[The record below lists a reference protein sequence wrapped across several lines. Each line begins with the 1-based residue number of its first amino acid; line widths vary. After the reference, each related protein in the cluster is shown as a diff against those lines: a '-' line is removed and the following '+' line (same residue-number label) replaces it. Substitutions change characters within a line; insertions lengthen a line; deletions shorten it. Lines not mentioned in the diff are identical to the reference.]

1 MTSTKRKNAKNMSN
15 PCPDPIKGVEILG
28 KIIGTLMGGIGLFA
42 AIKKGWN
49 NYREKHPT
57 FRRSVL
63 KSLEQIEKGQNR
75 FDDINAATL
84 RESIGS
90 KYNLYVLEMGWCPRS
105 QKEKIASLFD
115 IYMNYYACES
125 DKPLLERDKQKILD
139 LPESKD
145 QRQEYNQ

>member
-1 MTSTKRKNAKNMSN
+1 MTALQEKKDGRKHIQNS
-15 PCPDPIKGVEILG
+15 DPMKDIETAG
-28 KIIGTLMGGIGLFA
+28 KIIGVLTGGIGLFA
-42 AIKKGWN
+42 LIKKGWN
-49 NYREKHPT
+49 NWRMKHPT
-57 FRRSVL
+57 FKYTVI
-63 KSLEQIEKGQNR
+63 KSLNEIKDGQNR

-145 QRQEYNQ
+145 QRLEYNQ

>member
-1 MTSTKRKNAKNMSN
+1 MEPIKNA
-15 PCPDPIKGVEILG
+15 GT
-28 KIIGTLMGGIGLFA
+28 IIGTIAGGIGLIA
-42 AIKKGWN
+42 AIRKGWN
-49 NYREKHPT
+49 NWRMKHPT
-57 FRRSVL
+57 FKYTVI
-63 KSLEQIEKGQNR
+63 KSLNEIKDGQNR